1 MPHEETSAA
10 VASILSNFAKQYPP
24 VDEHSFSA
32 SAAANGVKNRQ
43 ITLPGDDTVEKR
55 TLERELTALGTR
67 IQYLEAKAASGA
79 NSLPATPNEPQTSA
93 LGSSDTP
100 SNATSPRAAKE
111 TGPKHRSASW
121 VNSIL
126 AKNEGESQNRHLTEE
141 QFAFLRE
148 HIDQQAEEI
157 KSQRDFIDGIKAQLT
172 HQQSAT
178 KAALDTLGNSSSIEQ
193 LKREIEKNAQINA
206 TYQKVLREIGTIIT
220 AVANGDLSKKVLIH
234 VTEKDPEIARFKHT
248 INRMVDQLQEF
259 ASQVTHLAKEVGTE
273 GQLGGQALV
282 PGVDGIWAELTKNV
296 NVMAQNLT
304 DQVREIAVVTTAV
317 AQGDLSRKIQRPAKG
332 EILQLQQT
340 INTMVD
346 QLRIFATEVTRV
358 SRDVGIEGVLGGQ
371 AQIEGVQGMWNDLT
385 VNVNA
390 MANNL
395 TAQVRDIAEVT
406 TAVARGDLTQ
416 KVKAQCKGEIL
427 ELKSTINSMVD
438 QLRQF
443 AHEVTKIAREVGT
456 EGRLGGQ
463 ATVHGVEGTWKDL
476 TENVN
481 GMANN
486 LTTQVREIA
495 EVTTA
500 VAKGD
505 LSKKVKAEV
514 QGEILL
520 LKNTINDMVDRLSTF
535 AFEVSKVAREV
546 GTEGTLGGQAEV
558 KNVEGKWKDL
568 TDNVNTMAG
577 NLTNQVRS
585 ISDVTQAIARG
596 DMSQRIKV
604 HAQGEIQTLKDT
616 INDMVTRLDAWSLAV
631 KRVARDV
638 GVDGKMGGQAEV
650 EGITGRWKEITTDVN
665 IMAQNLT
672 SQVRAFGDISNAAME
687 GNFSKIITVEASG
700 EMNELKNKINKMVS
714 SLRESIQRNNQAR
727 EAAELANKTK
737 SEFLANMS
745 HEIRTPMNG
754 IIGMTQLTLDTEL
767 EQNQRD
773 MLNIVFSLANSL
785 LTIIDDILDISKIE
799 ANRMILEEEPFSL
812 RGLVFNSLKSL
823 AVRANEKDIS
833 LVYDVDASVPDYIVG
848 DSFRLRQII
857 LNLAGNAI
865 KFTEH
870 GEVRVKI
877 MAEKSVVCG
886 EGEVVVKFAVSDT
899 GIGIHSNKL
908 DLIFDTF
915 QQADGSTT
923 RKFGGTGLGLSIS
936 RRLVTLMRGKMWVES
951 TYGSG
956 STFFFTCIAQVGPSD
971 LAKIM
976 PQLQQYRKHK
986 VLFIDQGE
994 TGCAEDVCENLRALD
1009 LVPCVYGKSRP
1020 PPERPDELFDCVIV
1034 DQVDTAQKLR
1044 NMERFKYV
1052 PIVMLAPSI
1061 SVSFKTALENGI
1073 SSYMTTP
1080 CLPIDLGNALIPAL
1094 EGRAAPSS
1102 SDQSRTFEIL
1112 LAEDNAVN
1120 QKLAVKI
1127 LMKHNH
1133 KVTVANNGLEAFEA
1147 IKKKR
1152 FDIVLMD
1159 VQMPV
1164 MGGFEATAKIR
1175 EFERD
1180 NGFRR
1185 SPIIALT
1192 AHAMLGDREK
1202 CIQAQMDEYLSKPL
1216 KPNQL
1221 IQTILKCGTLGG
1233 ALLDRRTENSNSY
1246 TEDRKGQESPSSSRL
1261 NTPKRPGMNDR
1272 GFTEGGPGGME
1283 SPAILTAEQDDPMQR
1298 VSDSVTMPLINR

>member
-10 VASILSNFAKQYPP
+10 VASILSNFAKQYAPLEP
-24 VDEHSFSA
+24 DSFPA
-32 SAAANGVKNRQ
+32 GAIANGIKSNR
-43 ITLPGDDTVEKR
+43 ISLPGDDTVEKR
-55 TLERELTALGTR
+55 TLERELNALATR
-67 IQYLEAKAASGA
+67 IQFLEARATSGLS
-79 NSLPATPNEPQTSA
+79 SLPITPNEPA
-93 LGSSDTP
+93 ASSFP
-100 SNATSPRAAKE
+100 SDSPASPRSAALN
-111 TGPKHRSASW
+111 PRQRSASW
-121 VNSIL
+121 VNSLL
-126 AKNEGESQNRHLTEE
+126 AKNEGEPHYRQLTEE

-148 HIDQQAEEI
+148 HIDQQAQEI
-157 KSQRDFIDGIKAQLT
+157 KSQKDFIDGIKSQLT
-172 HQQSAT
+172 HQQNAT
-178 KAALDTLGNSSSIEQ
+178 KAALDTLGNSQSIEQ

-234 VTEKDPEIARFKHT
+234 ATEKDPEIARFKHT

-273 GQLGGQALV
+273 GRLGGQAIV
-282 PGVDGIWAELTKNV
+282 PGVDGIWAELTQNV

-317 AQGDLSRKIQRPAKG
+317 AQGDLSRKIQRPARG

-340 INTMVD
+340 INDMVD
-346 QLRIFATEVTRV
+346 QLRTFATEVTRV
-358 SRDVGIEGVLGGQ
+358 SRDVGTEGVLGGQ

-385 VNVNA
+385 INVNA

-406 TAVARGDLTQ
+406 TAVAQGDLTRQ
-416 KVKAQCKGEIL
+416 VKAHCNGEIL
-427 ELKSTINSMVD
+427 ALKTTINSMVH

-443 AHEVTKIAREVGT
+443 AHEVTRVSREVGT
-456 EGRLGGQ
+456 QGRLGGQ

-476 TENVN
+476 TQNVN
-481 GMANN
+481 GMAMN

-500 VAKGD
+500 VAQGD
-505 LSKKVKAEV
+505 LSKKVEAEV
-514 QGEILL
+514 QGEMLA
-520 LKNTINDMVDRLSTF
+520 LKNTINTMVDRLGIF
-535 AFEVSKVAREV
+535 AYEVSKVAREV
-546 GTEGTLGGQAEV
+546 GTEGVLGGQAKVE
-558 KNVEGKWKDL
+558 NVEGKWKDL
-568 TDNVNTMAG
+568 TDNVNTMAN
-577 NLTNQVRS
+577 NLTSQVRS
-585 ISDVTQAIARG
+585 ISDVNQAIARG

-616 INDMVTRLDAWSLAV
+616 VNDMVTRLDAWSLAV

-672 SQVRAFGDISNAAME
+672 SQVRAFADITHAAMK
-687 GNFSKIITVEASG
+687 GDFTKMINVEASG
-700 EMNELKNKINKMVS
+700 EMNELKNKINKMVLN
-714 SLRESIQRNNQAR
+714 LRESIQKNNQAR

-812 RGLVFNSLKSL
+812 RSLVFNSLKSL

-833 LVYDVDASVPDYIVG
+833 LVYDTDSSVPDYIVG

-877 MAEKSVVCG
+877 SSDHTVKCSE
-886 EGEVVVKFAVSDT
+886 EEVVVKFAVSDT
-899 GIGIHSNKL
+899 GIGIHSDKL

-956 STFFFTCIAQVGPSD
+956 STFFFTCVVRLGPNDTQKVMSS
-971 LAKIM
+971 
-976 PQLQQYRKHK
+976 LQQYRKHK
-986 VLFIDQGE
+986 VLYVDNGN
-994 TGCAEDVCENLRALD
+994 TDCADDIADNIKALD
-1009 LVPCVYGKSRP
+1009 LVPCVVGNGRTVPS
-1020 PPERPDELFDCVIV
+1020 EISPDDSYDCVIV
-1034 DQVDTAQKLR
+1034 DNSDTAQRLR
-1044 NMERFKYV
+1044 SMERFKYI
-1052 PIVMLAPSI
+1052 PIVMLAPAI
-1061 SVSFKTALENGI
+1061 SVNFKTALENGI

-1094 EGRAAPSS
+1094 EGRAAPITA
-1102 SDQSRTFEIL
+1102 DHSRTFDIL

-1127 LMKHNH
+1127 LTKHNH

-1152 FDIVLMD
+1152 FDVVLMD

-1175 EFERD
+1175 EYEMAHELT
-1180 NGFRR
+1180 R
-1185 SPIIALT
+1185 SPIVALT

-1221 IQTILKCGTLGG
+1221 IQTILKCATLGG
-1233 ALLDRRTENSNSY
+1233 ALLE
-1246 TEDRKGQESPSSSRL
+1246 RKSDGRGLIHDEEKSSDSSPDHNRL
-1261 NTPKRPGMNDR
+1261 KTPKRPGMNDR
-1272 GFTEGGPGGME
+1272 GYTENGPSGLE
-1283 SPAILTAEQDDPMQR
+1283 SPAIVTAESEDPMGR
-1298 VSDSVTMPLINR
+1298 EVLLRAHSS